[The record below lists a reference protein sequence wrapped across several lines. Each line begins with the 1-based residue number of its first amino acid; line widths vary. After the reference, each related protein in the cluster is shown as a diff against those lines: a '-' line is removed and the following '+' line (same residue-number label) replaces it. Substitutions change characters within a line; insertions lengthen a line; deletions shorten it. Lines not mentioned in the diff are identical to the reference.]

1 MIDISPN
8 GKTAIRS
15 LRKVGFKCQTPS
27 SQCTAAERSFTPRCK
42 CEAFNF
48 ITECYALLSRLAR
61 APAITAHERP
71 LKCAL
76 KVEPQGPLLAD
87 QHRSQ
92 IHGSQVSHAV
102 HEVAE
107 SLLDLQPLVS
117 EGFLQHFLLHFVG
130 TRHHRRAV

>member
-1 MIDISPN
+1 MDSAEFPLADVR
-8 GKTAIRS
+8 TATDDCP
-15 LRKVGFKCQTPS
+15 V
-27 SQCTAAERSFTPRCK
+27 
-42 CEAFNF
+42 
-48 ITECYALLSRLAR
+48 
-61 APAITAHERP
+61 
-71 LKCAL
+71 
-76 KVEPQGPLLAD
+76 VAD

-92 IHGSQVSHAV
+92 IHGSRVSHAV